1 MSPIEIPEIDPKTL
15 VDKRIREVTSEAL
28 GLKIR
33 YGPLTM
39 LERIEAE
46 SHPVPEEKAL
56 WMCWKMFNKAYPD
69 TTYEDFVSFDNEK
82 LSEILLTLLESQDFR
97 VTMSGKRLHSPKR
110 TKKSDSSAKPSDT
123 QSNTS

>member
-1 MSPIEIPEIDPKTL
+1 MCPIEIPEIDPKTL

-46 SHPVPEEKAL
+46 TSHPIGEERAL

-69 TTYEDFVSFDNEK
+69 ITYEDFASIEGEK
-82 LSEILLTLLESQDFR
+82 LSEILMTLLKCRDFR
-97 VTMSGKRLHSPKR
+97 VTKSGKRLRSQKVS
-110 TKKSDSSAKPSDT
+110 KKSDSSAKPST
-123 QSNTS
+123 TL